1 MRGKA
6 KRDPRDYISCPNC
19 GQRGNERPGL
29 HFIKGG
35 AEAASF
41 AGDGPDP
48 LVGSTDLALQ
58 WIECRKCAY
67 RWPVAAGTVTPLT
80 PAQAGQ

>member
-1 MRGKA
+1 MR
-6 KRDPRDYISCPNC
+6 DSRDYISCPNC

-29 HFIKGG
+29 HFIKAG
-35 AEAASF
+35 AEAVIV

-48 LVGSTDLALQ
+48 MVGSHDLALQ

-67 RWPVAAGTVTPLT
+67 RWPVAAGTVTALSPQ
-80 PAQAGQ
+80 QAATR